1 MAMNPKG
8 RESSTVMKTTGRKS
22 LRSAALNPY
31 SKSKPNPLDTP
42 APLEINRL
50 RRENISNQRFLH
62 KQCAR
67 IINEEGKENFFIIV
81 LPEKIKQD
89 IHSWF
94 PLIEGDPSLQDG
106 LYTWVIIDDKEKKR
120 LFLKQV
126 FNYHEFG
133 TKHAEIIKSLSEHK
147 DFKDFETIDFQYA
160 GELLKE
166 GGQIKF
172 NLESGTYM
180 SAHFKMKEKDPKNEN
195 YGTIVK
201 KNEAHDDANRIMND
215 IFNDETHRNDITRV
229 NNDDPTTNTFITIDT
244 VPLMSYNDLNYLA
257 SIPDVSIYK
266 FENQEECAT
275 FNKPEHL
282 MRSEKITGKGKDTI
296 IDYPALREKR
306 RTYRWMPP
314 VSPYGGKSN
323 YRKKSL
329 KKKKR
334 HHDKTKKSKS
344 NYKKRMNKKTH
355 KFKKRKSLYKKSKKN
370 RVTKKN
376 NSTM

>member
-1 MAMNPKG
+1 MAM
-8 RESSTVMKTTGRKS
+8 
-22 LRSAALNPY
+22 
-31 SKSKPNPLDTP
+31 
-42 APLEINRL
+42 APLRKKYNKDYHPYGKPEPL
-50 RRENISNQRFLH
+50 ELKTLTGTDISDQRFLH

-67 IINEEGKENFFIIV
+67 IIDENGKENFFTII
-81 LPEKIKQD
+81 LPIKIKQN

-106 LYTWVIIDDKEKKR
+106 LYTWVIIYYKGEKR

-133 TKHAEIIKSLSEHK
+133 TKHAEILKSLLQYQDCEN
-147 DFKDFETIDFQYA
+147 IVFQYA

-166 GGQIKF
+166 GNKIKF

-180 SAHFKMKEKDPKNEN
+180 KNHFKMDKDDDTENEK
-195 YGTIVK
+195 TIVK
-201 KNEAHDDANRIMND
+201 KDEAHKDAEIIMND
-215 IFNDETHRNDITRV
+215 IFNGKTDTNEITYV

-244 VPLMSYNDLNYLA
+244 VPLLSYNDLNYLA
-257 SIPDVSIYK
+257 SIPGVSIYK
-266 FENQEECAT
+266 FENQEDCEK
-275 FNKPEHL
+275 FDKPEHL
-282 MRSEKITGKGKDTI
+282 IQSGKITGKGKNTI
-296 IDYPALREKR
+296 NYPVVREER
-306 RTYRWMPP
+306 NEYMWVPP
-314 VSPYGGKSN
+314 VSGGKSN

-370 RVTKKN
+370 RVTKKK
-376 NSTM
+376 

>member
-1 MAMNPKG
+1 MAI
-8 RESSTVMKTTGRKS
+8 
-22 LRSAALNPY
+22 
-31 SKSKPNPLDTP
+31 KPLQSGK
-42 APLEINRL
+42 RL
-50 RRENISNQRFLH
+50 RLESVHPYPSHPTPKPLKIKTLTGTDISNQRFLH

-67 IINEEGKENFFIIV
+67 IIDEEGKENFFIIV

-106 LYTWVIIDDKEKKR
+106 LYTWVIIDYKGNKR

-133 TKHAEIIKSLSEHK
+133 TKHAEIIKSLSKHE
-147 DFKDFETIDFQYA
+147 DFKDIDFQYA

-166 GGQIKF
+166 GDQIKF

-180 SAHFKMKEKDPKNEN
+180 SDHFKMKKKDPENEN
-195 YGTIVK
+195 YGTIEK
-201 KNEAHDDANRIMND
+201 KNEAHVDAKHIMNV
-215 IFNDETHRNDITRV
+215 IFNDIMHKNEITYV

-282 MRSEKITGKGKDTI
+282 MLSEKITGKGKDM
-296 IDYPALREKR
+296 IDYHALREKR
-306 RTYRWMPP
+306 RTYRWVPP
-314 VSPYGGKSN
+314 VGPYGGKSN

>member
-1 MAMNPKG
+1 MEMNPKG
-8 RESSTVMKTTGRKS
+8 RESSTVMKTPRRNS
-22 LRSAALNPY
+22 LRSASDPY
-31 SKSKPNPLDTP
+31 SKPKPLHTP
-42 APLEINRL
+42 APLEIKRL
-50 RRENISNQRFLH
+50 TRENISNQRFLH

-67 IINEEGKENFFIIV
+67 IIDEEGKENFFIIV

-94 PLIEGDPSLQDG
+94 PLIEGDPSLQNG
-106 LYTWVIIDDKEKKR
+106 LYTWVIIDYKGNKR

-133 TKHAEIIKSLSEHK
+133 TKHAEILKSLSEHEDFK

-180 SAHFKMKEKDPKNEN
+180 SDHFKMKKKDPENEN

-201 KNEAHDDANRIMND
+201 KKEAHVDAMYIMNV
-215 IFNDETHRNDITRV
+215 IFNGKTHTNDITYV

-257 SIPDVSIYK
+257 SIPGVSIYK
-266 FENQEECAT
+266 FENQEDCAT
-275 FNKPEHL
+275 FNKPECL
-282 MRSEKITGKGKDTI
+282 IQSGKITGKGKDTI
-296 IDYPALREKR
+296 NYPVLREERDK
-306 RTYRWMPP
+306 YRWMPP
-314 VSPYGGKSN
+314 DSPYGGKSN

-329 KKKKR
+329 KKIKR
-334 HHDKTKKSKS
+334 HHHKTKKSKS